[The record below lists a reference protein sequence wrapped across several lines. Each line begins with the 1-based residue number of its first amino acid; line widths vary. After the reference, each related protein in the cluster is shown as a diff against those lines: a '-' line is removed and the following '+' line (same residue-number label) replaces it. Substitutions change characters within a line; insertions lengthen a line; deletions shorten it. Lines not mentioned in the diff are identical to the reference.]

1 MVLPT
6 RIRRISLA
14 EALRVRFLTI
24 GALILANVVIFAQ
37 AQKPAGGGIIQGIVQ
52 SGNIP
57 IPGVTVAATNFITDE
72 KVTTSTDL
80 NGQYQLKVR
89 AAGAYFVETSM
100 AAFAPGIKE
109 ADIKDP
115 AQPERLDFELMLLS
129 RSQQTSAR
137 PGPRVGFRGNGAQE
151 LPVARTDSAA
161 SGEQP
166 ANDLADQFNRGDLP
180 VPGVA
185 PDTPTESVA
194 VLGNTGETTFGNN
207 FDFDRERLQQF
218 IDARFGVPPSQGGQE
233 GPGQGIPNAP
243 GAPGIPGPGPDGS
256 GGFRGGGG
264 GRGGGGFFAIGGR
277 GGF

>member
-1 MVLPT
+1 MLKRT
-6 RIRRISLA
+6 WIRRISLVGGFA
-14 EALRVRFLTI
+14 VRFLTVA
-24 GALILANVVIFAQ
+24 ALILANVVIFAQ
-37 AQKPAGGGIIQGIVQ
+37 TQKPAAAGIIQGIVQ

-57 IPGVTVAATNFITDE
+57 IPGVTITATNFISDE

-80 NGQYQLKVR
+80 NGQYQLKVPG
-89 AAGAYFVETSM
+89 AGAYIVETSM

-166 ANDLADQFNRGDLP
+166 ANDLADQFNR
-180 VPGVA
+180 
-185 PDTPTESVA
+185 
-194 VLGNTGETTFGNN
+194 
-207 FDFDRERLQQF
+207 
-218 IDARFGVPPSQGGQE
+218 
-233 GPGQGIPNAP
+233 
-243 GAPGIPGPGPDGS
+243 
-256 GGFRGGGG
+256 
-264 GRGGGGFFAIGGR
+264 
-277 GGF
+277 